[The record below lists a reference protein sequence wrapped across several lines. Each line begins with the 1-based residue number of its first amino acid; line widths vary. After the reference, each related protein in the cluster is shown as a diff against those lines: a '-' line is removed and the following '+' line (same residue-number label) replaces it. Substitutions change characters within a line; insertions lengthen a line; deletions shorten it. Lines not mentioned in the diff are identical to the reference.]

1 MSRFVVFLVILIGL
15 VSVVLSDRRTRPDNE
30 VHVASASIAAEDDLI
45 MPHLRG
51 KTPGADDIWDDGT
64 RPELRCTTN
73 TGGTSGCSEAPA
85 CDNVGECTR
94 KEMTCESFKWTGC
107 RGCWLGAPAC
117 PSGYSCQYVENQPG
131 GFAHRGG
138 GEFCSAACCYR
149 VGKKT
154 MRRSCPKTGDCGAD
168 GDGDAGAIVGIVVGV
183 LVGIGVIVGVILCAR
198 KKQTPVAVAPVPAA
212 VTVAPMQVAQAGYA
226 VPANAAQPMQ
236 VAQAGY
242 AVPANAAQPGY
253 AVSANTYIAPV
264 PAPAPS
270 GNAAA
275 NQFCPHCGASQP
287 ASNFCDKCGKP
298 MN

>member
-1 MSRFVVFLVILIGL
+1 M
-15 VSVVLSDRRTRPDNE
+15 
-30 VHVASASIAAEDDLI
+30 
-45 MPHLRG
+45 
-51 KTPGADDIWDDGT
+51 
-64 RPELRCTTN
+64 
-73 TGGTSGCSEAPA
+73 
-85 CDNVGECTR
+85 
-94 KEMTCESFKWTGC
+94 
-107 RGCWLGAPAC
+107 
-117 PSGYSCQYVENQPG
+117 
-131 GFAHRGG
+131 GG

-242 AVPANAAQPGY
+242 AVPANAAQPIQVAQAGYAVPANAAQPGY